1 MTEKYSIY
9 YRRQLLSLADH
20 ILATDA
26 VEKLCIDDFLDGMG
40 NRGIDE
46 TSNCHKAKELLTFLL
61 SGLNERLD
69 DIAAELKSDTE
80 NERLSDQQLSEYLAR
95 INL

>member
-1 MTEKYSIY
+1 MTEKDSIY
-9 YRRQLLSLADH
+9 YRRQLLSIADH
-20 ILATDA
+20 ILATDV

-40 NRGIDE
+40 HSGI
-46 TSNCHKAKELLTFLL
+46 
-61 SGLNERLD
+61 D